1 MTPPSLPSFPPFP
14 ANTHTQLRLE
24 EKQRAK
30 RRKREAAAA
39 KAAVAAANGNHLE
52 AARLEKEASYTP
64 RWFQKEY
71 DPLTNTMMHVYKGGY
86 WEAKL
91 KGDWEGLPDIF

>member
-91 KGDWEGLPDIF
+91 KGDWEDLPDIF